1 MKKVNLKKIKKTMKV
16 LHKTQKIQNLI
27 PAKKL
32 NKHLF
37 LKNQSFISRKKEITI
52 YFFCSFLKIPQ
63 ILKVKKLFKYTIN
76 QA

>member
-1 MKKVNLKKIKKTMKV
+1 MKKVNLKKIMKTMKA

-32 NKHLF
+32 NKRLF
-37 LKNQSFISRKKEITI
+37 LKDQSFISRKKEITI
-52 YFFCSFLKIPQ
+52 YFFNSFLKIPK
-63 ILKVKKLFKYTIN
+63 ILKKKKLFKYTIN

>member
-37 LKNQSFISRKKEITI
+37 LKN
-52 YFFCSFLKIPQ
+52 
-63 ILKVKKLFKYTIN
+63 
-76 QA
+76 